1 MKKLLENKP
10 ALIAIIAVVLLC
22 VLALA
27 TSGERTLT
35 WIESTAGS
43 IFQPIQTFSYKA
55 SEAVVDFFENLF
67 NTTDADIENQ
77 QLKTQLAQLQQI
89 LSEYETVKEENERL
103 KELLIFID
111 SYGDYQSVTAQ
122 VIGKSQSAWFDTM
135 TINAGRNHGIEEGM
149 PLVNA
154 YGLVGKVTD
163 VGATWCKVTS
173 IIDGSMNVSVMV
185 ERTRDNGIV
194 KGSLAVGSDGYN
206 LELSYLPSGSD
217 LVPGDKIVTSGLGGG
232 SYPKAV
238 SVGIVTEV
246 IRRTDDSEMRNA
258 IVEPSVDFLH
268 LEEVMVLIE
277 ASEEE

>member
-89 LSEYETVKEENERL
+89 LSEYETVK
-103 KELLIFID
+103 
-111 SYGDYQSVTAQ
+111 
-122 VIGKSQSAWFDTM
+122 
-135 TINAGRNHGIEEGM
+135 
-149 PLVNA
+149 
-154 YGLVGKVTD
+154 
-163 VGATWCKVTS
+163 
-173 IIDGSMNVSVMV
+173 
-185 ERTRDNGIV
+185 
-194 KGSLAVGSDGYN
+194 
-206 LELSYLPSGSD
+206 
-217 LVPGDKIVTSGLGGG
+217 
-232 SYPKAV
+232 
-238 SVGIVTEV
+238 
-246 IRRTDDSEMRNA
+246 
-258 IVEPSVDFLH
+258 
-268 LEEVMVLIE
+268 
-277 ASEEE
+277 

>member
-1 MKKLLENKP
+1 
-10 ALIAIIAVVLLC
+10 
-22 VLALA
+22 
-27 TSGERTLT
+27 
-35 WIESTAGS
+35 
-43 IFQPIQTFSYKA
+43 
-55 SEAVVDFFENLF
+55 
-67 NTTDADIENQ
+67 
-77 QLKTQLAQLQQI
+77 
-89 LSEYETVKEENERL
+89 
-103 KELLIFID
+103 
-111 SYGDYQSVTAQ
+111 
-122 VIGKSQSAWFDTM
+122 
-135 TINAGRNHGIEEGM
+135 M
-149 PLVNA
+149 PVVNA

-232 SYPKAV
+232 SYPKAI

-277 ASEEE
+277 ASGEE